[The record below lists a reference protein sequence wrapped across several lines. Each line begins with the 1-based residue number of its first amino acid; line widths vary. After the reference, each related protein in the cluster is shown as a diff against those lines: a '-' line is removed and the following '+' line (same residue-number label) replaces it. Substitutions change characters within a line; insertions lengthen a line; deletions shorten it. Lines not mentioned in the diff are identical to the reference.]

1 MAHSTLAPRY
11 GKGDAMMGIAA
22 LVLTVFVVVVL
33 IVSMVAELR
42 QHRNI
47 NRSAISSTER
57 DHRSTN
63 RLAG

>member
-1 MAHSTLAPRY
+1 
-11 GKGDAMMGIAA
+11 MMGIAA